1 MITLGAKVYFGLTV
15 FALVAASIV
24 GLSSGGDL
32 LGIISFGWSGPIGNN
47 LAYTVLIGT
56 SAAAFF
62 MGTVTTAFRDA
73 DAVPVEQVAGTDT
86 LPAALPPSHLSAWP
100 VVAAFGVAAL
110 IIGLIIEPLIVG
122 VGIVM
127 LVASAIEW
135 GVTAWADQATGDPDA
150 NHAIRNRLMQPLEV
164 PAMAVI
170 GIAFFVFLV
179 SSLLLSLSKWGSIAV
194 FAGVATLI
202 LVVASLVAA
211 RPTITRGIVTALLVF
226 GGLSLV
232 LAGVIGIS
240 IGHREFHDL
249 GSEGGEHASE
259 EDHGDE
265 MTDDTST
272 EDEGTD
278 VGDDESDAT
287 DEGDDTSSGD
297 TEE

>member
-15 FALVAASIV
+15 FALVAASIL
-24 GLSSGGDL
+24 GLASGGDL
-32 LGIISFGWSGPIGNN
+32 LGILSFGWSGPIGNN
-47 LAYTVLIGT
+47 LGYTVLIGT

-62 MGTVTTAFRDA
+62 MGVVTTAFRDA

-110 IIGLIIEPLIVG
+110 VIGLIIEPALVG

-170 GIAFFVFLV
+170 GIAFFVFLM
-179 SSLLLSLSKWGSIAV
+179 SSLLLSLSKWGSIGV
-194 FAGVATLI
+194 FATAATLI

-232 LAGVIGIS
+232 LAGIIGIGM
-240 IGHREFHDL
+240 GHREFHDV
-249 GSEGGEHASE
+249 GSEGEEHAAD

-265 MTDDTST
+265 AT
-272 EDEGTD
+272 EDNGSDGEQ
-278 VGDDESDAT
+278 DAT

-297 TEE
+297 SEE